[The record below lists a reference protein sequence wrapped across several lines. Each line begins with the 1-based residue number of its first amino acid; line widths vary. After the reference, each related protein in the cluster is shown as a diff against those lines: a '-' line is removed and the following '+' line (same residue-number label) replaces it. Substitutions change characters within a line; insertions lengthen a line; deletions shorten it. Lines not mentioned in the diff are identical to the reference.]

1 MKRTHLH
8 LISQNT
14 LVNLRDAIVC
24 DKEGQIPGDF
34 SDSPDQSKNSKNGGE
49 IFTSAM
55 IFIEDTF
62 YVDNR
67 KLSSK
72 DYSK

>member
-49 IFTSAM
+49 IFASAM
-55 IFIEDTF
+55 MYIEDIF